1 MKAAKTPGLTESEE
15 SYIEVVHSLIKKH
28 GYARVA
34 DIAIALK
41 VKPPSVSNMLQRLDE
56 QKFVNYTRYRG
67 VVLTSKG
74 RLLAKALEKRHKA
87 LKNFLTI
94 IGVSEKKAEKD
105 ACEIEHRIN
114 RETVEKLGKFVEYI
128 QSAPQT
134 PPFIEHFKQYESTGK
149 RPKNCEKRRR
159 TKKTN

>member
-1 MKAAKTPGLTESEE
+1 MKAEKTPGLTESEE

-34 DIAIALK
+34 DIAIALN
-41 VKPPSVSNMLQRLDE
+41 VKPPSVTNMLQRLDE
-56 QKFVNYTRYRG
+56 QKFVDYTRYRG
-67 VVLTSKG
+67 VILTNKG
-74 RLLAKALEKRHKA
+74 KLLANTLEKRHKA

-94 IGVSEKKAEKD
+94 IGVREKKAEKD
-105 ACEIEHRIN
+105 ACEIEHRIS
-114 RETVEKLGKFVEYI
+114 RETAEKLGKFVEFI

-149 RPKNCEKRRR
+149 RPKDCGRRRR
-159 TKKTN
+159 TKNIN